1 MKNEVFKGSRF
12 WNWFKYDLTQMWRN
26 HMFAA
31 LGIGLSGLIVYIV
44 TVSYN
49 LLVNGQWQGSNGD
62 FRIAVFILA
71 FIALELYQT
80 STYGYLTK
88 KKEGSAWLMAPASGL
103 EKWTSMLINTLI
115 VIPAL
120 FFIVFLGTDWLIT
133 LVDNTGGKSILF
145 SLSGIWSEVT
155 TAIHNEDVN
164 FNMWTVAWFFI
175 SSFCV
180 NFLYFLLSGLVFK
193 KHKIIWGIVA
203 LMVISSVLTFIF
215 SRIGWNVNTEFMAGT
230 HNARALMNV
239 FSACMTTA
247 ALCLAGGVYYR
258 IKTIK
263 H

>member
-1 MKNEVFKGSRF
+1 MKNEVFNGSRF
-12 WNWFKYDLTQMWRN
+12 WNWFKYDTIQLWRN

-31 LGIGLSGLIVYIV
+31 LGIGLSGLISYIV
-44 TVSYN
+44 TVCYN
-49 LLVNGQWQGSNGD
+49 LIVNGQWQAINGD
-62 FRIAVFILA
+62 GRLMVFFLA

-115 VIPAL
+115 VIPVL
-120 FFIVFLGTDWLIT
+120 FFVVFLGTDWLIT
-133 LVDNTGGKSILF
+133 LLDHSGGKSLLF
-145 SLSGIWSEVT
+145 SFSGILSELSIAIQNSEV
-155 TAIHNEDVN
+155 D
-164 FNMWTVAWFFI
+164 FNMGTVAWFFI

-203 LMVISSVLTFIF
+203 LMVISSALTFIF
-215 SRIGWNVNTEFMAGT
+215 SRIGWSVNTEFMAGT
-230 HNARALMNV
+230 HNTRAVMIG
-239 FSACMTTA
+239 FSACMTAA
-247 ALCLAGGVYYR
+247 ALCLAGGIYYR